1 MNFGAALLEDG
12 YPAIVDFIARDPDHE
27 TYIFRRFSRLTAKV
41 LLSLQ
46 GELLSVEDELRKL
59 EQEVVRGQSVSAHHA
74 LRSWPRVAESPTL
87 DTRSDMQKKRRMLM
101 ERAQTQLKEYHETL
115 LRQAQISELEI
126 PRSRPLNT
134 YRVELNGEDGKHH
147 KLDGLEEHMLDDSAD
162 LVTLAAPA
170 NRDALSNFICDHWP
184 FPGRRLSPHE
194 WDRTRH
200 FDGRKVVLLVSAL
213 STMIA
218 SALLV
223 APVLALYFVMNP
235 GARLAL
241 VIVFIL
247 LFSLAMSLAT
257 NASRDS
263 IFAATAAYS
272 AVLVVFVSGNLA
284 NATPSTPG

>member
-1 MNFGAALLEDG
+1 MPGSAVFEDG
-12 YPAIVDFIARDPDHE
+12 YPAITDFIARDPDHE
-27 TYIFRRFSRLTAKV
+27 TYIFRRFSRLTATV
-41 LLSLQ
+41 LLGLQ
-46 GELLSVEDELRKL
+46 GELLSVEHELRKL
-59 EQEVVRGQSVSAHHA
+59 EQEVQRGQDVDAHLA
-74 LRSWPRVAESPTL
+74 MRSWPRVVDSTAV
-87 DTRSDMQKKRRMLM
+87 DAKSDLQKRRRFLADS
-101 ERAQTQLKEYHETL
+101 AQAKLKEYHETL

-126 PRSRPLNT
+126 PRSRPLHT
-134 YRVELNGEDGKHH
+134 YRVELNGADGEHH
-147 KLDGLEEHMLDDSAD
+147 KLDGLEEHMLDDQAD
-162 LVTLAAPA
+162 LVTLAAPK

-184 FPGRRLSPHE
+184 FPGKRLSPHE

-213 STMIA
+213 STTIA

-223 APVLALYFVMNP
+223 APVLTLYFVTSP